1 VRRMTADPSI
11 GESIPVLVEL
21 FERLGARKGSPVLL
35 DTAELGQWPREAA
48 TAMKKQRLIVKA
60 RPAISA
66 TCPGCE
72 RGCVMPVHTPPATTG
87 RTLSFIVCD
96 KRSDMNR
103 VPVPPEALRQWQCT
117 AELVSAFISLEL
129 GLRSTLKQSDDNGR
143 WEIGM
148 VCGDK
153 RSQMLCLET
162 SGTLNLVVEKSRVP
176 LAELIEFHDG
186 AYSLDAAPIRRLVD
200 AATTADN
207 RYTPSN
213 ARIEARKL
221 KTQAM
226 YEEWRKAY
234 RALRKRRPG
243 MSDAWCSQQIAT
255 MDIAQGRNSE
265 TIRKRMKK

>member
-1 VRRMTADPSI
+1 MTAHPSI
-11 GESIPVLVEL
+11 GEPIPVLVEL
-21 FERLGARKGSPVLL
+21 FERLGARNGSPVLL
-35 DTAELGQWPREAA
+35 NTAELGQWPGEAA

-60 RPAISA
+60 RTAASA
-66 TCPGCE
+66 ACPGCE
-72 RGCVMPVHTPPATTG
+72 RGCVMPVHTLPAATTG

-117 AELVSAFISLEL
+117 ADLVSAFISSEF
-129 GLRSTLKQSDDNGR
+129 GLRSTIKQSDDNGR

-162 SGTLNLVVEKSRVP
+162 SGTLNLVVETSRVP

-221 KTQAM
+221 KTQAK

-234 RALRKRRPG
+234 RALRKRRPER
-243 MSDAWCSQQIAT
+243 SDAWCSQQIAT
-255 MDIAQGRNSE
+255 MDIAQGRDAE
-265 TIRKRMKK
+265 TIRKKMKG